1 MENTVTG
8 AAHYRRAEEILRDL
22 TEHDYDDGLKVSLG
36 LQALIHAT
44 LANAAATALGDEPTE
59 MRNWNQVAGS
69 FPVGD

>member
-36 LQALIHAT
+36 LQALI
-44 LANAAATALGDEPTE
+44 GP
-59 MRNWNQVAGS
+59 
-69 FPVGD
+69 